1 MIRQVKEITHWRCS
15 AGAKMPESRLQS
27 CQEGQRLWLQ
37 EFRNFVSSG
46 ILNITISSFVYF
58 FLQQIAHQMA
68 AYRSRGVLL
77 GAILLVMTWRTVD
90 AQRPCTA
97 ACVFTR
103 ETGKTDCES
112 RQLTCIP
119 QNYPGSVVFM
129 LGQNSLQMVP
139 RQSFA
144 SSRMLRQLDMSN
156 NAIYSIE
163 DNAFNGLGGVST
175 LNLANNRITQL
186 TANTFRGLRAVQTLH
201 LQGNAINAVAA
212 GTFRDLTNIMEL
224 NLAGNRLSILPQG
237 LFSRMI
243 SLRRLY
249 LQENQLT
256 TDPNMP
262 FLDGLSNL
270 VELDLDGNRF
280 TNIPSMHG
288 LMRLTDLDITDT
300 HIKSIR
306 NNSFSSLGS
315 VRDIIL
321 NNNMISVIEP
331 GAFRGLGVLS
341 ELDISFNVISDLAI
355 DIFHPLYNVER
366 LQLQNNQL
374 RRLTTQHFASMTKLI
389 NLNLEGNQITAFPP
403 MPNLR
408 MLNTLNLRSNR
419 LDTFAPQTMQSMPM
433 LKRILLVGNP
443 IQCDCRVQQ
452 LRQYFLSPTHP
463 TPYHPNEIPTCNAIE
478 PRQLRGTRLT
488 AIQTSDLQCHAPV
501 LRPFTRMIST
511 QYGGNVT
518 LACASSGFPAPK
530 VTWVA
535 PNGLR
540 LRTAGAQRLNR
551 RMRVTE
557 DGMMLIAYATQADQ
571 GQYSCIMGNPAGQ
584 VQGAVRLVVQP
595 APRPPPEAP
604 VTNSTI
610 SKIHPPRKPSTHNPM
625 SPHFT
630 TNTQEIPTNGDPYVS
645 TTIPDS
651 TINGQTWPGVHHT
664 GGHQPHQNPYFNH
677 TSTQLN
683 PTIIIGG
690 DADKPSDGSPD
701 ERTPQCSNKMGSG
714 DIVAAVLLTFLFTVS
729 LIAIIFFLWYRRWLP
744 RVLLSGRRKAILT
757 LSGRRRLSS
766 KPPRAAQI
774 SNARRHRSYERVDE
788 SRGASSYFSDS
799 EDTLSTASSY
809 DSARYV
815 ITDNSAAD
823 PDSIRIRQIRLAAV
837 SAKAPQVPRSPH
849 ALKGSSKAE
858 GHKDEAPPTV
868 ARSPAS
874 KNSAVSK
881 STVKLPGPLAAL
893 KNKAAGRKTHIYQ
906 NADMVVHDPNYSALW
921 PGPKQDQYQYPR
933 KHSADSRIY
942 IDLS

>member
-1 MIRQVKEITHWRCS
+1 
-15 AGAKMPESRLQS
+15 
-27 CQEGQRLWLQ
+27 
-37 EFRNFVSSG
+37 
-46 ILNITISSFVYF
+46 
-58 FLQQIAHQMA
+58 MA
-68 AYRSRGVLL
+68 AHRSRDVLL
-77 GAILLVMTWRTVD
+77 AFLFVLAWD
-90 AQRPCTA
+90 AVNGQRPCTA
-97 ACVFTR
+97 SCVFTR

-119 QNYPGSVVFM
+119 LNYPGSVVLM
-129 LGQNSLQMVP
+129 LAQNSLQMVP

-144 SSRMLRQLDMSN
+144 NYRMLRQLDLSN

-212 GTFRDLTNIMEL
+212 GTFREMTNIIEL
-224 NLAGNRLSILPQG
+224 NLSGNRLSILPHG
-237 LFSRMI
+237 LFSQML
-243 SLRRLY
+243 SLRRLF

-280 TNIPSMHG
+280 TNIPSMNG

-300 HIKSIR
+300 HIKYIS
-306 NNSFSSLGS
+306 NNSFSDLSS

-321 NNNMISVIEP
+321 NNNMISMIEP
-331 GAFRGLGVLS
+331 GAFSGLGVLS
-341 ELDISFNVISDLAI
+341 ELDISFNVISELDVQV
-355 DIFHPLYNVER
+355 FQPLYNVER

-374 RRLTTQHFASMTKLI
+374 RRLATQHFASMTRLTS
-389 NLNLEGNQITAFPP
+389 LNLEGNQITVFPP

-443 IQCDCRVQQ
+443 IQCDCRV
-452 LRQYFLSPTHP
+452 LRLREYFLSPAHA
-463 TPYHPNEIPTCNAIE
+463 TPYHPNEIPTCNAMQ
-478 PRQLRGTRLT
+478 PRHLRGTRLT
-488 AIQTSDLQCHAPV
+488 AVQTSDLQCHAPV
-501 LRPFTRMIST
+501 LRPFSRMIST
-511 QYGGNVT
+511 RSGGNAT
-518 LACASSGFPAPK
+518 LACASSGFPVPK

-540 LRTAGAQRLNR
+540 LRPAGNHHLNR
-551 RMRVTE
+551 RIRVTE

-584 VQGAVRLVVQP
+584 VQGAVRLLVQP
-595 APRPPPEAP
+595 SPAAPPEPP
-604 VTNSTI
+604 VTNSTM
-610 SKIHPPRKPSTHNPM
+610 SKINPPGKPSTHNPM
-625 SPHFT
+625 SPPIT
-630 TNTQEIPTNGDPYVS
+630 TNTQEIPINGDPYVS

-651 TINGQTWPGVHHT
+651 TINGQTWPEVHNS
-664 GGHQPHQNPYFNH
+664 GGYFPHQNPHFNH

-683 PTIIIGG
+683 PTIVIGG
-690 DADKPSDGSPD
+690 DVDKPADESPD
-701 ERTPQCSNKMGSG
+701 STTPRCSNNMGSR
-714 DIVAAVLLTFLFTVS
+714 DVVAAVLLTFLFTAS

-744 RVLLSGRRKAILT
+744 RVLLSGKRRAILT
-757 LSGRRRLSS
+757 LSGRRRMSS
-766 KPPRAAQI
+766 KVPRPTQI
-774 SNARRHRSYERVDE
+774 PHARRLRSYERVDE

-799 EDTLSTASSY
+799 EDTLSTSSSY

-815 ITDNSAAD
+815 ITDNSVAD
-823 PDSIRIRQIRLAAV
+823 PDSIRIRQIKLAAV
-837 SAKAPQVPRSPH
+837 SAKAPQIPRSPP
-849 ALKGSSKAE
+849 KESSKTK

-874 KNSAVSK
+874 KNSSVST
-881 STVKLPGPLAAL
+881 SGVKLPGPLAAL
-893 KNKAAGRKTHIYQ
+893 KNKAMGRKTHIYQ

-933 KHSADSRIY
+933 KHSGESRIY